1 MADDFNKLALLIESN
16 TKSYENA
23 MKKIEARTNAAL
35 GKIEGR
41 AKKSERAFSGL
52 AASAEKAGAMIGRM
66 GTALLAGLSVRQAIG
81 FADAFTRIEN
91 GLRVAGLEGENL
103 RQVYDRL
110 FQSAQ
115 KNAAPLEALATVYS
129 RTAQVQKELGISQEQ
144 LLRFADTLAVG
155 LRVSGRSAEEAKGA
169 LLQLSQALA
178 TGTVRAEEYNSINEG
193 LPIILVA
200 AANGLKDAGGSVAQL
215 RKIMLAGHLSSR
227 AFFDAIEAGSQML
240 RDKAATASLTTG
252 QAMQQLQNS
261 LITAAGGFDKATGAT
276 EGFATAVGG
285 IATWI
290 DGIGE
295 SIDRNTPAIESFIQL
310 LKNAAKTASL
320 STFFDAGTSAVG
332 AQLSRIMGTE
342 DADVKL
348 RRQLLAAETTAQAMR
363 GMGQDA
369 SEAEAMVEALNQ
381 QLYLLGS
388 AGRPGRLGVAGI
400 PVAPTVSLA
409 DYASPDGKDKGGKKS
424 KVADPWKDFGF
435 SDEALDTTSDFTDMM
450 SELEAQTNRNRDAFK
465 SLASGIVSDLRQ
477 GKSAV
482 DALGNALD
490 SIIDKLLDQALNSL
504 IAGLFPATAGAD
516 PWAGMR
522 TVTTPGRA
530 LGGPVS
536 ANKPY
541 MVGERGPE
549 MFIPSTA
556 GKVAANTN
564 SAPIINITTPPGTS
578 ASTSTRR
585 GSGGASITDIVVSEV
600 NRAIGSGKMDKAM
613 GGRFGAQPQAR
624 SR

>member
-1 MADDFNKLALLIESN
+1 MADDFNKLALLIEAN

-41 AKKSERAFSGL
+41 AKKSERAFGGL

-66 GTALLAGLSVRQAIG
+66 GSALLAGLSVRAAVN

-91 GLRVAGLEGENL
+91 GLRVAGLEGDNL
-103 RQVYDRL
+103 RAVYDRL
-110 FQSAQ
+110 FASAQ
-115 KNAAPLEALATVYS
+115 KNAAPIEALATVYS

-144 LLRFADTLAVG
+144 LLRFTDTLAVG
-155 LRVSGRSAEEAKGA
+155 IRVSGQSASEAQGA

-178 TGTVRAEEYNSINEG
+178 SGVVRAEEFNSVNEG
-193 LPIILVA
+193 LPVILQA
-200 AANGLKDAGGSVAQL
+200 AASGLKEAGGSVAEL
-215 RKIMLAGHLSSR
+215 RRLMLDGKLSSR
-227 AFFDAIEAGSQML
+227 TFFDAIEAGSQML

-252 QAMQQLQNS
+252 QALEKLQNS
-261 LITAAGGFDKATGAT
+261 LITVAGGFDKATGASA
-276 EGFATAVGG
+276 GFGSAVSKIADWVDLVGG
-285 IATWI
+285 SVERNEPKIRTFI
-290 DGIGE
+290 D
-295 SIDRNTPAIESFIQL
+295 L
-310 LKNAAKTASL
+310 LKDAAKTSSL
-320 STFFDAGTSAVG
+320 GTFFIPG
-332 AQLSRIMGTE
+332 ASIVSDQITKLLSGE

-348 RRQLLAAETTAQAMR
+348 RRQLQAAEITAKSMR
-363 GMGQDA
+363 DMGQDA

-381 QLYLLGS
+381 QVYLLGS
-388 AGRPGRLGVAGI
+388 AGRPDRLGVPGGK
-400 PVAPTVSLA
+400 PKETVSLG
-409 DYASPDGKDKGGKKS
+409 DGKDKGGKKS
-424 KVADPWKDFGF
+424 KIADPWKDFGF

-465 SLASGIVSDLRQ
+465 SFASSIVSDLRQ

-482 DALGNALD
+482 DSLNNALD

-504 IAGLFPATAGAD
+504 IAGLFPGTAAPTG
-516 PWAGMR
+516 WGGLR

-549 MFIPSTA
+549 LFIPSTA

-578 ASTSTRR
+578 ASTATRR

-600 NRAIGSGKMDKAM
+600 NQAIGSGKMDKAM
-613 GGRFGAQPQAR
+613 GGRYGAQPQAR